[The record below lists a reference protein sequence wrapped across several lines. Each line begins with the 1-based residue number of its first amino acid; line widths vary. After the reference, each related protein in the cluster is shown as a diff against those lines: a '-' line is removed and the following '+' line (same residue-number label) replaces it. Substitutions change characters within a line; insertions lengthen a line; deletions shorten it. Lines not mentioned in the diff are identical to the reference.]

1 MDANRVDPS
10 EKLKT
15 AFRDA
20 VFAGWLEGWCDGLGA
35 GQDRGRAEGEASAV
49 LTVLRARG
57 IAVPPEVREAI
68 LAAAVDP
75 GIPGVYLRRAV
86 RVATDA
92 AVTEPVSAAELAE
105 DSGQS

>member
-1 MDANRVDPS
+1 MDANRVEPS

-57 IAVPPEVREAI
+57 IAVPPEVREDI
-68 LAAAVDP
+68 QAVTDP
-75 GIPGVYLRRAV
+75 EIPGVYLRRAV
-86 RVATDA
+86 RAATAA
-92 AVTEPVSAAELAE
+92 AVTERVSAGELAE